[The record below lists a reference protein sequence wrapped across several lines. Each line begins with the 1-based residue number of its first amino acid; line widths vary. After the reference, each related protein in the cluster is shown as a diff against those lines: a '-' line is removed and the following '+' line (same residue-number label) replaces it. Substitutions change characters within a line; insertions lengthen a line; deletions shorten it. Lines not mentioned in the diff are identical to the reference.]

1 MYLVTLRQF
10 SFAVACYWVF
20 RVAKPRYVIENC
32 PSKFYIFSSD
42 KRPPLKLSGVL
53 QTIVVYQVCPAKTN
67 GSPSR
72 AFCHFRPSERFL
84 PTTLHRRST
93 KSQHT
98 RPDRSLYKQSSAI
111 QQDTRC
117 LHQHKHSRPA
127 STVNIHL
134 NKQRNVHNK
143 TPNNGSLPF
152 LFHPAIQITPASSL
166 SRKKKCFD
174 NAVVVRF

>member
-1 MYLVTLRQF
+1 MGVHHVRFAIFVQANGFFQQHYIVGPQSHSILGQTVLSTNSHPQF
-10 SFAVACYWVF
+10 SKTHDAS
-20 RVAKPRYVIENC
+20 IN
-32 PSKFYIFSSD
+32 
-42 KRPPLKLSGVL
+42 
-53 QTIVVYQVCPAKTN
+53 TI
-67 GSPSR
+67 
-72 AFCHFRPSERFL
+72 
-84 PTTLHRRST
+84 
-93 KSQHT
+93 
-98 RPDRSLYKQSSAI
+98 
-111 QQDTRC
+111 
-117 LHQHKHSRPA
+117 HQHKHSRPA

>member
-1 MYLVTLRQF
+1 MSTFLGSCLAQRVTPILKDLLHFFGPMYLVTLRQF

-32 PSKFYIFSSD
+32 PSKFYVFSSD

-93 KSQHT
+93 KSHHT

-111 QQDTRC
+111 QKDTRC
-117 LHQHKHSRPA
+117 LHQHNTSTQTFATCQHS
-127 STVNIHL
+127 
-134 NKQRNVHNK
+134 
-143 TPNNGSLPF
+143 
-152 LFHPAIQITPASSL
+152 
-166 SRKKKCFD
+166 
-174 NAVVVRF
+174 